1 MILLFCLQ
9 QRTAIDSADFI
20 GISDDKMLEA
30 VLELSQEEAGA
41 LDQPPLEDEPT
52 SSPDT
57 GFGDT
62 EAHDLASNTNLLEPD
77 TRQSTGSVE
86 VCLPRHMQITGP
98 LMSPWV
104 LNLES
109 PLSHPL
115 YSLSF
120 QFRSYN
126 RCPLYAYRGI
136 FPSLYQMFCEIS
148 CKSSL

>member
-1 MILLFCLQ
+1 
-9 QRTAIDSADFI
+9 
-20 GISDDKMLEA
+20 MLEA

-77 TRQSTGSVE
+77 TRQPTGSVE
-86 VCLPRHMQITGP
+86 VCLPSPRHIQITGP
-98 LMSPWV
+98 LRSPWV

-115 YSLSF
+115 YSLSLAYF
-120 QFRSYN
+120 GLIIDALFTCIEGCSLLYN
-126 RCPLYAYRGI
+126 SC
-136 FPSLYQMFCEIS
+136 
-148 CKSSL
+148 CKSSYNTLYNT